1 VRRLS
6 QIFFLLLAGVTTLPR
21 IASAVLI
28 DALDPAREW
37 RVARIEFSGNQKFS
51 DDELTAAI
59 VTAERPWYRFWGA
72 RPAFDPVTFTTD
84 LERLRRFYESRGYYR
99 AVITYDLDVDQE
111 RGLITARFRI
121 RESEPVRISD
131 IDVAVT
137 VEKPD
142 QKAPQLPDELPVKR
156 GEVFRETEYQQGEQ
170 TLRGSLAD
178 SGYAHVQ
185 TQRKAEVDVDE
196 LQAQIQY
203 SVQPGPITFF
213 GETEVK
219 GLETVA
225 PEVILSELTYRPGE
239 IYSLKKVAESR
250 EKILALDLF
259 GTVRVAPAETQGAPL
274 IVPMVVEVT
283 EKPHREV
290 RLALGYGTE
299 DLLRAQLEW
308 RSLNLF
314 GGARRLSI
322 AAKYS
327 SIAQSGAITF
337 IQPHLLTD
345 QTQGS
350 IKLNH
355 DQEEEETYLRNVTQL
370 TPRMDHRFS
379 RELSAFF
386 GFRSEYDHL
395 NKISDATERALG
407 DIRQLG
413 FLIGPTAGLVWN
425 TSDDAFNPKKGH
437 VLALMLDQAGA
448 IWGGQ
453 YDFFKITGEAKK
465 YIDIGWNTVFAS
477 RLKLGLADSIGPA
490 KNYPIFERFFAGGE
504 KSVRGYGRRRL
515 GPLNA
520 ADEPLGG
527 LSLVEGSLELRRP
540 IWKELNGAVFLDFG
554 QVSRRAFDPPFGHLQ
569 FSSGFGV
576 SYSTPVGPLRFDVGF
591 PFKPPRGD
599 RPWQIHFSIG
609 AYF

>member
-1 VRRLS
+1 MRRLS
-6 QIFFLLLAGVTTLPR
+6 RVVFLLLACVTTLPR
-21 IASAVLI
+21 VASAVLI
-28 DALDPAREW
+28 DALDPARQW
-37 RVARIEFSGNQKFS
+37 RVMRIEFSGNQKFP

-59 VTAERPWYRFWGA
+59 VTTERPWYRFWGD
-72 RPAFDPVTFTTD
+72 RPAFDPITFTTD

-121 RESEPVRISD
+121 REGEPVRISE
-131 IDVAVT
+131 IDVAVA
-137 VEKPD
+137 VDKPD
-142 QKAPQLPDELPVKR
+142 QKPPPLPDELPVKR
-156 GEVFRETEYQQGEQ
+156 GDVFRETEYQQGEQ
-170 TLRGSLAD
+170 SLRSSLAD
-178 SGYAHVQ
+178 IGYAHVQ

-196 LQAQIQY
+196 LQAEIQY
-203 SVQPGPITFF
+203 GVRPGPVTFF

-219 GLETVA
+219 GLDAVV
-225 PEVILSELTYRPGE
+225 PEVILRELTYRPGE

-259 GTVRVAPAETQGAPL
+259 GTVRVAPAETQGAPVIL
-274 IVPMVVEVT
+274 PMVVEVT

-290 RLALGYGTE
+290 RLSLGYGTE
-299 DLLRAQLEW
+299 DLLRSQLEW
-308 RSLNLF
+308 RDLNFF

-322 AAKYS
+322 TAKYS
-327 SIAQSGAITF
+327 SIAQSGALTF
-337 IQPHLLTD
+337 IQPHFLTD
-345 QTQGS
+345 QTRGS

-355 DQEEEETYLRNVTQL
+355 DQEEEETYVRKVTQL
-370 TPRMDHRFS
+370 TPRVDHRFS
-379 RELSAFF
+379 RELTGFL
-386 GFRSEYDHL
+386 GFRSEYDDL
-395 NKISDATERALG
+395 NKVSNATEQALG
-407 DIRQLG
+407 VIRQFG

-425 TSDDAFNPKKGH
+425 TSDDVFNPKKGH
-437 VLALMLDQAGA
+437 VLALTVDQAGA

-453 YDFFKITGEAKK
+453 YDFFKVTGEAKN
-465 YIDIGWNTVFAS
+465 YIEIGWNTVFAS

-515 GPLNA
+515 GPLND

-527 LSLVEGSLELRRP
+527 LSLVEGSFELRRP
-540 IWKELNGAVFLDFG
+540 IWNELNGAVFLDFG
-554 QVSRRAFDPPFGHLQ
+554 QVSRRAFDPPFGDLR

-591 PFKPPRGD
+591 PFKRPRSD
-599 RPWQIHFSIG
+599 NPWQIHFSIG